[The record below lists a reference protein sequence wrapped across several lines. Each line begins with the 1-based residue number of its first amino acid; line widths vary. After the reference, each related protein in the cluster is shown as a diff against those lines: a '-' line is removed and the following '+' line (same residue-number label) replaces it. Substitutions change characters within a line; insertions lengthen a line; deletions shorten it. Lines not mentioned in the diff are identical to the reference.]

1 MGLHVEGQYRG
12 YVVCATVKG
21 ADGMIE
27 RGGPSPPVARGEP
40 SSLSV
45 MPRNLKKDFDDD
57 DSLYDGLEKLHVTRG
72 AKEVNRNA
80 P

>member
-27 RGGPSPPVARGEP
+27 RGGPTPPVGW
-40 SSLSV
+40 SD
-45 MPRNLKKDFDDD
+45 PRILKVYKTEEF
-57 DSLYDGLEKLHVTRG
+57 
-72 AKEVNRNA
+72 
-80 P
+80 

>member
-1 MGLHVEGQYRG
+1 
-12 YVVCATVKG
+12 
-21 ADGMIE
+21 
-27 RGGPSPPVARGEP
+27 
-40 SSLSV
+40 